1 MQRDAP
7 LVVKCLCV
15 RAFVVGFD
23 LPASRLGKVAGKDI
37 EVCESETKDFESN
50 FE

>member
-7 LVVKCLCV
+7 LVVKGIRV
-15 RAFVVGFD
+15 RAFVVGCN
-23 LPASRLGKVAGKDI
+23 LSASRLGKVAGKHI
-37 EVCESETKDFESN
+37 EVCEPETKDFESN